1 MLLASLSGYPPS
13 RLVRRSGMTAE
24 RAHSGRAGG
33 ALVVLAL
40 VSSMTSLAN
49 GFAYDDLAIIVH
61 DDRVHHLA
69 RWWTLFA
76 EPYWP
81 TRWGGG
87 GLYRPLTTTVFAI
100 EWAVGRGSPVVFHGV
115 NVALYVAVCLA
126 VWALARHILQPAAAW
141 LSAALFAVHPVHTE
155 VVANAVGQSELL
167 VALALTAATT
177 LYLQRRRSGDLT
189 SVDVATLAVLY
200 AVGCLAKENGIV
212 LPALLA
218 AAELTV
224 VTDPRPASARVR
236 ALVPAACA
244 LAAVG
249 VAFVLVRTAVLH
261 GAVAESPPAVLRGAD
276 WWTRLWTTL
285 GIVPEWARLLIWPAR
300 LLALYSPPAY
310 PARTGIDAMV
320 LAGIVLLA
328 AAVGLA
334 IAARRRAP
342 AVTFGLIWMAVAL
355 LPVSN
360 LLVRA
365 GLMLSE
371 RSLFVPSVGWV
382 IVVGALAARL
392 GTRHAATRIMVPI
405 AACLLLLGAWRSAAR
420 EPVWHDDASLVART
434 LADAPRDYM
443 AHYTAGAG
451 LEAAGRPDEA
461 EQEYRV
467 ALQLYGGDARPYGA
481 LGKAYYRDGHCP
493 AATPLLR
500 RAIDIDSTF
509 DDARILLAACLA
521 DAGDYAAMRSVALG
535 GIRVGKRSVTF
546 QWLLAQSDSARA
558 RSLAGLPAHPL
569 AIHLH

>member
-1 MLLASLSGYPPS
+1 
-13 RLVRRSGMTAE
+13 MTAE

-40 VSSMTSLAN
+40 VSSITSLAN

-61 DDRVHHLA
+61 DSRVHHLA

-87 GLYRPLTTTVFAI
+87 GLYRPLTTTLFAI
-100 EWAVGRGSPVVFHGV
+100 EWAVGRGSPVVFHCV
-115 NVALYVAVCLA
+115 NVALYAAVCLA
-126 VWALARHILQPAAAW
+126 VWALARRLLQPAAAW
-141 LSAALFAVHPVHTE
+141 FAAALFAVHPVHTE

-177 LYLQRRRSGDLT
+177 LYLQRRLAGDLT
-189 SVDVATLAVLY
+189 SLDVATLALLY
-200 AVGCLAKENGIV
+200 AAGCLAKENGIV

-224 VTDPRPASARVR
+224 VTDPRPAAARVR

-249 VAFVLVRTAVLH
+249 VAFVLARTAVLH
-261 GAVAESPPAVLRGAD
+261 GAIAEAPPAVLRGVD

-310 PARTGIDAMV
+310 PARTGIDAHV
-320 LAGIVLLA
+320 VAGIALLA
-328 AAVGLA
+328 VAVGLA

-342 AVTFGLIWMAVAL
+342 AATFGLVWMAVAL

-382 IVVGALAARL
+382 IVIGMAGGMLAEGATAR
-392 GTRHAATRIMVPI
+392 IVVPI
-405 AACLLLLGAWRSAAR
+405 AATLLLLGAWRSAAR
-420 EPVWHDDASLVART
+420 APVWHDDASLVART

-443 AHYTAGAG
+443 AHYTAGAE
-451 LEAAGRPDEA
+451 LDAAGRPDDA

-467 ALQLYGGDARPYGA
+467 ALQLYGGDARPYEA
-481 LGKAYYRDGHCP
+481 LGKAYYRDGQCP
-493 AATPLLR
+493 SATPLLR

-521 DAGDYAAMRSVALG
+521 SAGDYAAMRRIAQDGLSA
-535 GIRVGKRSVTF
+535 GKRRVTF
-546 QWLLAQSDSARA
+546 QWLLAQSDSGSARA
-558 RSLAGLPAHPL
+558 HAGLPPQPL
-569 AIHLH
+569 PIHLQ